1 MTTKKET
8 HHKPHDGADV
18 PVKIAAAGISPERT
32 KTIRGFLEKIVVN
45 AGVGRA
51 SQTPNFEEKVLPQ
64 IMRDFALITGQK
76 PRVNRAKKSIAG
88 FKVREGQIV
97 GIHVTLRA
105 GNLVDFFE
113 RFHRIVLPRVRDF
126 GGVSVEHVDEH
137 GTLNVGFR
145 EQVTFPEINPEEST
159 LIFPLGVSLVPRK
172 RNRIAAI
179 DQFRAL
185 GIPFKK

>member
-1 MTTKKET
+1 MKQGT
-8 HHKPHDGADV
+8 HHKSHEGADA
-18 PVKIAAAGISPERT
+18 PTRISTTAISSERT
-32 KTIRGFLEKIVVN
+32 KAIRAFLEKIVVN

-51 SQTPNFEEKVLPQ
+51 SQTPNFEEKILLQ

-97 GIHVTLRA
+97 GLHATLRGA
-105 GNLVDFFE
+105 NLVDFFE

-126 GGVSVEHVDEH
+126 GGVDVEHIDEH

-145 EQVTFPEINPEEST
+145 EHVTFPEVNPEESPF
-159 LIFPLGVSLVPRK
+159 IFPLGVSMVPRK
-172 RNRIAAI
+172 RNRAAAI
-179 DQFRAL
+179 EQFRVL
-185 GIPFKK
+185 GIPFKR